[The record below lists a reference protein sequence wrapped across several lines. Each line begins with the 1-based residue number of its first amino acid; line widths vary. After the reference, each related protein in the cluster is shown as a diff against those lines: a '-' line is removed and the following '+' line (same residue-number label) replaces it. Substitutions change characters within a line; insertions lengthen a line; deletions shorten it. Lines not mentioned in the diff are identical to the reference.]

1 LSGREL
7 FISERTVAQH
17 LTTIFNKLSVNTRA
31 QAVAVATQRGLLQTT
46 LAVPRYITHLSSPP
60 PCCHECAN
68 GGCGCHAARLCW

>member
-46 LAVPRYITHLSSPP
+46 LAVPRAIFTWIEQAGRSQHGRTMRPHP
-60 PCCHECAN
+60 
-68 GGCGCHAARLCW
+68 RT